1 MGSPSRASRS
11 RSAIANCRP
20 GSAAFSPCIRS
31 AAFRKRGVAGQS
43 NRATA
48 DCLVITE
55 GTAEVHVKH
64 IMNKLGLTSRTQV
77 AVWATRRGLVS
88 VA

>member
-1 MGSPSRASRS
+1 MVVPMHAE
-11 RSAIANCRP
+11 
-20 GSAAFSPCIRS
+20 
-31 AAFRKRGVAGQS
+31 RGVAGRS
-43 NRATA
+43 NRAIA

>member
-11 RSAIANCRP
+11 RSAIANSVP
-20 GSAAFSPCIRS
+20 PSVSFSPCTRS
-31 AAFRKRGVAGQS
+31 AAFRKRGVAGQN

-48 DCLVITE
+48 DCLVNTE
-55 GTAEVHVKH
+55 GTAEVHVRH
-64 IMNKLGLTSRTQV
+64 IMNNLGLTSRTQV